1 MAEPKRLGRQT
12 PTKSVVLPY
21 ENTYGKEA
29 IDIYE
34 KTGRQAQDWQK
45 LLIYDILAYNDEG
58 LWIHTKFGY
67 AVPRRNGKNEVIS
80 AREMYALEIG
90 EQALH
95 TAHRT
100 PTSSSQLPHM
110 RKLRSE

>member
-1 MAEPKRLGRQT
+1 MVEPKRLGRQT

-45 LLIYDILAYNDEG
+45 LLIYDILSYNDEG
-58 LWIHTKFGY
+58 YGSIQSLAMQCLDVTVRMK
-67 AVPRRNGKNEVIS
+67 
-80 AREMYALEIG
+80 
-90 EQALH
+90 
-95 TAHRT
+95 
-100 PTSSSQLPHM
+100 
-110 RKLRSE
+110 